1 MAPSNVDNIDAH
13 RHNGIRTYAGPE
25 ATNVIL
31 GQNGFDILGGR
42 ATTTGNEYIAGM
54 TGTDTSFV
62 YYKPEVRFWVAI
74 KAIHGAD
81 SSLQAFSLQGQHLST
96 DGEYVG
102 SSANSTRNIDLQD
115 QDVINGCFTKIRI
128 CDVATFILAY
138 RG

>member
-1 MAPSNVDNIDAH
+1 MANVDNVDAH

-31 GQNGFDILGGR
+31 GQNGFDILIGR
-42 ATTTGNEYIAGM
+42 SGTTGNEYIAGE
-54 TGTDTSFV
+54 TGTDTSFI

-81 SSLQAFSLQGQHLST
+81 SSVTAHALQGQHLSLT
-96 DGEYVG
+96 GLYVG
-102 SSANSTRNIDLQD
+102 SSANSTANIDLQD

-128 CDVATFILAY
+128 CDAVTYILAY